1 MARVTPAE
9 ALARTDAVLL
19 DVREPEAWADGHAPG
34 ALSVPLAALET
45 GAPLPSAAEGRPVVA
60 ICRSGRRSRD
70 AAPCSRR
77 VAWTSWTCS
86 AVCGPGPRR
95 GCPSWRNRAP
105 AVTGRRPRGPVTPC
119 AREPLR

>member
-34 ALSVPLAALET
+34 ALSVPLAALEA

-70 AAPCSRR
+70 AAALLTARGVDVVDVLGGMRAWAEAGLPV
-77 VAWTSWTCS
+77 VAE
-86 AVCGPGPRR
+86 AG
-95 GCPSWRNRAP
+95 A
-105 AVTGRRPRGPVTPC
+105 GRDR
-119 AREPLR
+119 